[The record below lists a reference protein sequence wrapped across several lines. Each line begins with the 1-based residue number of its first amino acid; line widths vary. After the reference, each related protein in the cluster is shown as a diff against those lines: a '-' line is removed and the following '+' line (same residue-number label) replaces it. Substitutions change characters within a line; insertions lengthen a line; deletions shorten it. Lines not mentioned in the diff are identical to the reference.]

1 MTEKYNL
8 KGEEKVLFRLRSL
21 YSSFGYKTYKMS
33 RFEEYDLYARNK
45 DFLVS
50 SNIITFNDTDG
61 KLLALKPDVTLSI
74 VRSVKDKSNAV
85 SRICYGENVYR
96 VSSSSGTFREIM
108 QAGLECIGD
117 VGLLEL
123 CEVAS
128 LAQMSL
134 ASISKNSILTVSH
147 IGIVESLLNQI
158 PEALASEA
166 AKALSGRSVSVLE
179 DLSEKNPEY
188 CKPLSKIAKL
198 AMISGSADE
207 VFNQLSDMEVDEKSL
222 SELRIIASSLDPKMM
237 RIDFS
242 ILDGMKYYNG
252 IVFRGYVQGVPSAV
266 ISGGQYDK
274 LMKRMK
280 RKSRAIGFAVYL
292 DSLERLLE
300 DVREYDVDVVL
311 KYSDSDDI
319 KAVLKKAQE
328 IRNSGKS
335 VVTLKEP
342 DESLRYRDLVD
353 MGGKDNA

>member
-61 KLLALKPDVTLSI
+61 KLMALKPDVTLSI
-74 VRSVKDKSNAV
+74 VRSIKDKSGTV

-134 ASISKNSILTVSH
+134 KAISKDSILTISH
-147 IGIVESLLNQI
+147 IGIVESLLNKI
-158 PEALASEA
+158 PEGLASEA
-166 AKALSGRSVSVLE
+166 AKALAARNVSALE
-179 DLSEKNPEY
+179 ALSEANAEY
-188 CKPLSKIAKL
+188 SEVLSKIAKL
-198 AMISGSADE
+198 ATISGSSDE
-207 VFNQLSDMEVDEKSL
+207 VFSQLSEMGVDKKSL
-222 SELRIIASSLDPKMM
+222 SELKTITASLDPKMM

-252 IVFRGYVQGVPSAV
+252 IVMRGYVKGVPTAV

-280 RKSRAIGFAVYL
+280 KKSRAIGFAVYL

-300 DVREYDVDVVL
+300 EVSEYDVDVVL
-311 KYSDSDDI
+311 RYGENDDI
-319 KAVLKKAQE
+319 ASVLKKAQKLRDE
-328 IRNSGKS
+328 GKS
-335 VVTLKEP
+335 VVTLREP
-342 DESLRYRDLVD
+342 AANLRYREMID
-353 MGGKDNA
+353 MGGKADA

>member
-61 KLLALKPDVTLSI
+61 KLMALKPDVTLSI
-74 VRSVKDKSNAV
+74 VRSIKDRSGTV

-134 ASISKNSILTVSH
+134 KAISKDSILTISH
-147 IGIVESLLNQI
+147 IGIVESLLNKI
-158 PEALASEA
+158 PEGLASEA
-166 AKALSGRSVSVLE
+166 AKALAARNVSALE
-179 DLSEKNPEY
+179 ALSEANAEY
-188 CKPLSKIAKL
+188 SEVLSKIAKL
-198 AMISGSADE
+198 ATISGSSDE
-207 VFNQLSDMEVDEKSL
+207 VFSQLSEMGVDKKSL
-222 SELRIIASSLDPKMM
+222 SELKTITASLDPKMM

-252 IVFRGYVQGVPSAV
+252 IVMRGYVKGVPTAV

-280 RKSRAIGFAVYL
+280 KKSRAIGFAVYL

-300 DVREYDVDVVL
+300 EVSEYDVDVVL
-311 KYSDSDDI
+311 RYGENDDI
-319 KAVLKKAQE
+319 ASVLKKAQKLRDE
-328 IRNSGKS
+328 GKS
-335 VVTLKEP
+335 VVTLREP
-342 DESLRYRDLVD
+342 AANLRYREMID
-353 MGGKDNA
+353 MGGKADA

>member
-61 KLLALKPDVTLSI
+61 KLMALKPDVTLSI
-74 VRSVKDKSNAV
+74 VRSIKDKSGTV

-96 VSSSSGTFREIM
+96 VSSSSGTFREIV

-134 ASISKNSILTVSH
+134 KAISKDSILTISH
-147 IGIVESLLNQI
+147 IGIVEGLLNKI
-158 PEALASEA
+158 PEGLASEA
-166 AKALSGRSVSVLE
+166 AKALSARNVSALE
-179 DLSEKNPEY
+179 ALSEANAEY
-188 CKPLSKIAKL
+188 SNILSKIAKL
-198 AMISGSADE
+198 ATISGTSDE
-207 VFNQLSDMEVDEKSL
+207 VFSQLSDMGVDKKSL
-222 SELRIIASSLDPKMM
+222 SELKTITATLDPKMM

-252 IVFRGYVQGVPSAV
+252 IVMRGYVKGVPTAV

-280 RKSRAIGFAVYL
+280 KKSRAIGFAVYL

-300 DVREYDVDVVL
+300 EVPEYDVDVVL
-311 KYSDSDDI
+311 RYGEGDDI
-319 KAVLKKAQE
+319 ASVLKKAQKLRDE
-328 IRNSGKS
+328 GKS
-335 VVTLKEP
+335 VVTLREP
-342 DESLRYRDLVD
+342 APSLRYREMID
-353 MGGKDNA
+353 MGGKADA

>member
-61 KLLALKPDVTLSI
+61 KLMALKPDVTLSI
-74 VRSVKDKSNAV
+74 VRSIKDKSGTV

-134 ASISKNSILTVSH
+134 KAISKDSILTISH
-147 IGIVESLLNQI
+147 IGIVESLLNKI
-158 PEALASEA
+158 PEGLASEA
-166 AKALSGRSVSVLE
+166 AKALAARNVSALE
-179 DLSEKNPEY
+179 ALSQANAEY
-188 CKPLSKIAKL
+188 SEVLSKIAKL
-198 AMISGSADE
+198 ATISGSSDE
-207 VFNQLSDMEVDEKSL
+207 VFSQLSEMGVDKKSL
-222 SELRIIASSLDPKMM
+222 SELKTITASLDPKMM

-252 IVFRGYVQGVPSAV
+252 IVMRGYVKGVPTAV

-280 RKSRAIGFAVYL
+280 KKSRAIGFAVYL

-300 DVREYDVDVVL
+300 EVSEYDVDVVL
-311 KYSDSDDI
+311 RYGEGDDI
-319 KAVLKKAQE
+319 ASVLKKAQKLRDE
-328 IRNSGKS
+328 GKS
-335 VVTLKEP
+335 VVTLREP
-342 DESLRYRDLVD
+342 AANLRYREMID
-353 MGGKDNA
+353 MGGKADA

>member
-61 KLLALKPDVTLSI
+61 KLMALKPDVTLSI
-74 VRSVKDKSNAV
+74 VRSVKDKSGTV

-134 ASISKNSILTVSH
+134 KAISKDSILTISH
-147 IGIVESLLNQI
+147 IGIVESLLNKI
-158 PEALASEA
+158 PEGLASEA
-166 AKALSGRSVSVLE
+166 AKALSARNVSALE
-179 DLSEKNPEY
+179 TLSQANAEY
-188 CKPLSKIAKL
+188 SEVLSKIAKL
-198 AMISGSADE
+198 ATISGTADE
-207 VFNQLSDMEVDEKSL
+207 VFSQLSDMGVDKKGL
-222 SELRIIASSLDPKMM
+222 SELKAITASLDQKMM

-252 IVFRGYVQGVPSAV
+252 IVMRGYVKGVPTAV

-280 RKSRAIGFAVYL
+280 KKSRAIGFAVYL

-300 DVREYDVDVVL
+300 DVPEYDVDVVL
-311 KYSDSDDI
+311 RYGEGDDI
-319 KAVLKKAQE
+319 SSVLKKAQKLRDE
-328 IRNSGKS
+328 GKS
-335 VVTLKEP
+335 VVTLREP
-342 DESLRYRDLVD
+342 ASSLRYREMID
-353 MGGKDNA
+353 MGGKADA

>member
-61 KLLALKPDVTLSI
+61 KLMALKPDVTLSI
-74 VRSVKDKSNAV
+74 VRSIKDKSGTV

-134 ASISKNSILTVSH
+134 KAISKDSILTISH
-147 IGIVESLLNQI
+147 IGIVESLLNKI
-158 PEALASEA
+158 PEGLASEA
-166 AKALSGRSVSVLE
+166 AKALSARNVSALE
-179 DLSEKNPEY
+179 ALSEANAEY
-188 CKPLSKIAKL
+188 SEVLSKIAKL
-198 AMISGSADE
+198 ATISGSSDE
-207 VFNQLSDMEVDEKSL
+207 VFSQLSEMGVDKKSL
-222 SELRIIASSLDPKMM
+222 SELKTITASLDPKMM

-252 IVFRGYVQGVPSAV
+252 IVMRGYVKGVPTAV

-280 RKSRAIGFAVYL
+280 KKSRAIGFAVYL

-300 DVREYDVDVVL
+300 EVSEYDVDVVL
-311 KYSDSDDI
+311 RYGEGDDI
-319 KAVLKKAQE
+319 ASVLKKAQKLRDE
-328 IRNSGKS
+328 GKS
-335 VVTLKEP
+335 VVTLREP
-342 DESLRYRDLVD
+342 AANLRFREMID
-353 MGGKDNA
+353 MGGKADA

>member
-61 KLLALKPDVTLSI
+61 KLMALKPDVTLSI
-74 VRSVKDKSNAV
+74 VRSIKDKSGTV

-134 ASISKNSILTVSH
+134 KAISKDSILTISH
-147 IGIVESLLNQI
+147 IGIVESLLNKI
-158 PEALASEA
+158 PEGLASEA
-166 AKALSGRSVSVLE
+166 AKALAARNVSALE
-179 DLSEKNPEY
+179 ALSQANAEY
-188 CKPLSKIAKL
+188 SEVLSKIAKL
-198 AMISGSADE
+198 ATISGSSDE
-207 VFNQLSDMEVDEKSL
+207 VFSQLSEMGVDKKSL
-222 SELRIIASSLDPKMM
+222 SELKTITASLDPKMM

-252 IVFRGYVQGVPSAV
+252 IVMRGYVKGVPTAV

-280 RKSRAIGFAVYL
+280 KKSRAIGFAVYL

-300 DVREYDVDVVL
+300 EVSEYDVDVVL
-311 KYSDSDDI
+311 RYGEGDDI
-319 KAVLKKAQE
+319 ASVLKKAQKLRDE
-328 IRNSGKS
+328 GKS
-335 VVTLKEP
+335 VVTLREP
-342 DESLRYRDLVD
+342 AANLRFREMID
-353 MGGKDNA
+353 MGGKADA